1 MKYLKQTFFFNS
13 YFQSASGE
21 RVVTGQLTAI
31 GEKQLYKL
39 GKLIRSQIIE
49 ESDSGLIP
57 TVYDPNIV

>member
-1 MKYLKQTFFFNS
+1 M
-13 YFQSASGE
+13 
-21 RVVTGQLTAI
+21 VTGQLTAI